1 MRFHNIADR
10 NWIPTKAWTQVVG
23 VGRRTKDDARPTA
36 SGRRGRAR
44 GRRQVGLRGLW
55 RRKWRRLPRYSTRG
69 ATVPRVLFTGWRL
82 GFGGLPAPWGKPSD
96 MIALAWL
103 DWYIYSP
110 YIERFTWPLSKR
122 LINPNGLGPN
132 RPLTPLT
139 LISFY
144 KPTNLWKQLKYLKK
158 QISTTSA
165 TAALIRDHQR
175 RLRRLGRMG
184 RLGLAHNNMFIP
196 WWVEKEQSTMNSKY
210 ADFQ

>member
-23 VGRRTKDDARPTA
+23 VGRRTEDDARPTA

-82 GFGGLPAPWGKPSD
+82 GFGGLPAPWGKPND

-103 DWYIYSP
+103 DWYISP

-122 LINPNGLGPN
+122 LINPNGLGHN
-132 RPLTPLT
+132 MPLTPLT

-158 QISTTSA
+158 QISATSA
-165 TAALIRDHQR
+165 TAALIRDHRR
-175 RLRRLGRMG
+175 RLRRFGRMG
-184 RLGLAHNNMFIP
+184 RLGLARN
-196 WWVEKEQSTMNSKY
+196 K
-210 ADFQ
+210 